1 VSQLKKKLI
10 IVAIWILSVYIL
22 KQNHLLSLH
31 LDALKEFITGNT
43 KYAMLVFVGLWIVR
57 LFAFI
62 PGVTLMILGG
72 ICFDPLLGF
81 FLSMAGILISETLV
95 FVLSKTL
102 SSKKLNQ
109 FLEHKNPQLKALL
122 EKYNYKF
129 LALGII
135 CPIAPTDAICFLS
148 ASVGIHY
155 RTYIL
160 TIMIS
165 NIPVVMLYSFLGIT
179 IGESLL
185 GVTLIVISV
194 VVIGVITVKIWN
206 NLKQKPCNLTANKSI
221 TSIEVSL

>member
-1 VSQLKKKLI
+1 VSQLKKKLV
-10 IVAIWILSVYIL
+10 IVAIWILFVYIL
-22 KQNHLLSLH
+22 KQTHLLSIS
-31 LDALKEFITGNT
+31 LDSLKEFIAGNT
-43 KYAMLVFVGLWIVR
+43 KYAMLIFVSLWIAR

-62 PGVTLMILGG
+62 PGVPLMILGG

-81 FLSMAGILISETLV
+81 TLSMVGMLISETLV

-102 SSKKLNQ
+102 SNKKLNQ

-165 NIPVVMLYSFLGIT
+165 NIPVVMLYNFLEIT
-179 IGESLL
+179 ISESLL
-185 GVTLIVISV
+185 GVSLIIISV
-194 VVIGVITVKIWN
+194 AIIGVISIKIWN
-206 NLKQKPCNLTANKSI
+206 NLKQEPCNS
-221 TSIEVSL
+221 

>member
-1 VSQLKKKLI
+1 MKKKLV
-10 IVAIWILSVYIL
+10 IVAIWILSVFIL
-22 KQNHLLSLH
+22 KQNHLLSLN

-43 KYAMLVFVGLWIVR
+43 KYAMLLFVSLWIVR

-81 FLSMAGILISETLV
+81 SLSMAGMIISESLV

-148 ASVGIHY
+148 AAVGIHY

-179 IGESLL
+179 IGESFL
-185 GVTLIVISV
+185 GFTLIIISV
-194 VVIGVITVKIWN
+194 VIVGVITIKIWK
-206 NLKQKPCNLTANKSI
+206 NLKQEPCNVN
-221 TSIEVSL
+221 

>member
-1 VSQLKKKLI
+1 MKKKI
-10 IVAIWILSVYIL
+10 VIVAIWILSVYIL
-22 KQNHLLSLH
+22 KQNHLLSLN
-31 LDALKEFITGNT
+31 LDPLKEFITGNT
-43 KYAMLVFVGLWIVR
+43 KYAIFLFIGLWIVR
-57 LFAFI
+57 LLTFI

-72 ICFDPLLGF
+72 FCFDPLFAF
-81 FLSMAGILISETLV
+81 FLSMAGLFISETLV

-102 SSKKLNQ
+102 SSRKVNQ

-148 ASVGIHY
+148 ASVGINY

-165 NIPVVMLYSFLGIT
+165 NIPIVMFYYFLGIT

-185 GVTLIVISV
+185 GVTLIIISV
-194 VVIGVITVKIWN
+194 VIIGVITIKIWN
-206 NLKQKPCNLTANKSI
+206 NLKQEQCNAN
-221 TSIEVSL
+221 

>member
-1 VSQLKKKLI
+1 MKKKLV

-31 LDALKEFITGNT
+31 LDSLKEFIIGNT

-81 FLSMAGILISETLV
+81 FLSMAGMVISETLV
-95 FVLSKTL
+95 FVLSKTF

-148 ASVGIHY
+148 ASVGILY

-165 NIPVVMLYSFLGIT
+165 NIPVVMLYSFLGVT

-194 VVIGVITVKIWN
+194 VIIGVITVKIWN
-206 NLKQKPCNLTANKSI
+206 NLKQKPCNVN
-221 TSIEVSL
+221 